1 MAPRS
6 TSAPTSPAP
15 SIPDLSPDPKKL
27 APALAQ
33 YLNTFALWCRNSFS
47 ERLPANQAL
56 PYILLQAADPPPN
69 TTPKVFKVTVTTA
82 GALLVTNIPLGSG
95 LP

>member
-1 MAPRS
+1 MAPRA
-6 TSAPTSPAP
+6 TSAPSSPAP

-27 APALAQ
+27 APALGQ

-56 PYILLQAADPPPN
+56 PYVLLMASDPPPN

-82 GALLVTNIPLGSG
+82 GALVVTNIPLGSG

>member
-1 MAPRS
+1 MAPKS
-6 TSAPTSPAP
+6 SSAPTSPAP
-15 SIPDLSPDPKKL
+15 SIPNLPADPKQL
-27 APALAQ
+27 GMVLGQ

-56 PYILLQAADPPPN
+56 PYLLLQASDPPAN

-82 GALLVTNIPLGSG
+82 GALVVTNIPLGSG